1 MRSKTGLGRGA
12 AALVAVLCASP
23 ALGQGQSSEPLRMDA
38 VTVTANKRP
47 QRLGEVDGS
56 VTVRTAED
64 LERAHVTKVDDL
76 GKVFPGLIINER
88 GNRAYANITVRGV
101 TSPDFYNPAVQVY
114 VDGVP
119 QDAAY
124 FTQQL
129 LNVDRV
135 ELLRGPQGTLYGR
148 NAHGGVINIITRKPD
163 DKLEGN
169 VGGTLADKRQNADA
183 SVATPIVPGK
193 LFGDINVRWEKTF
206 GQVDDI
212 ATGQQDIDDAIARL
226 GRARLRYA
234 PIGGPLDVMA
244 MAQREEVSSHEE
256 LYIREVFLRDRNFNS
271 ATQGGKPFL
280 DRAVNTFALNADY
293 DLGFGKISSVTSSQN
308 RKLTRVLQ
316 GRNTP
321 EDQDG
326 LAQELR
332 FAYDNGG
339 RLTGVAGAFIQDTD
353 FTRRDPGFTGF
364 FGPSQNNV
372 DSRSYALFGE
382 ATYKIT
388 ESVDATAGLRWSR
401 EDAEIDYARTGTSA
415 FSFKADDSFS
425 DVSPKGALGWEFAP
439 RHRLYGVVARGFKP
453 GGFNHTVSVPADA
466 IPYESETST
475 NYEIGWR
482 GIAFGGAVEFGTA
495 VYWIKAKDKQIYV
508 GPLGQQVLRNV
519 GDAES
524 KGVEFDMTARP
535 IDSLVLT
542 LGGSFGRSEFD
553 GAVDPQTGANYDGNT
568 LPYAPDYTVQ
578 GSARYI
584 VPQTSLAGEL
594 SLRGAATYVSK
605 TYFNET
611 NTLGQGG
618 YTLLDVSLDVNFD
631 SGLSL
636 SLFADNLTDKLYRT
650 SSFLFAAGDQ
660 RSTIGDGRIVGLA
673 ARMKF

>member
-12 AALVAVLCASP
+12 TALAVLLCASP
-23 ALGQGQSSEPLRMDA
+23 AAGQGQSSEPVRMDEI
-38 VTVTANKRP
+38 TVTANKRP

-56 VTVRTAED
+56 VAVRTAED
-64 LERAHVTKVDDL
+64 LERARVTKVEDL

-88 GNRAYANITVRGV
+88 GNRAYANVTVRGV

-119 QDAAY
+119 QDSAY
-124 FTQQL
+124 FTQEL

-148 NAHGGVINIITRKPD
+148 NAHGGVINIITRKPG

-169 VGGTLADKRQNADA
+169 VGGKLADKVYGGDA
-183 SVATPIVPGK
+183 TVATPIVPGK
-193 LFGDINVRWEKTF
+193 LFGDVSVRWEKTL

-212 ATGQQDIDDAIARL
+212 ATGQQDIDDTIARL

-234 PIGGPLDVMA
+234 PTGGPLDVMA
-244 MAQREEVSSHEE
+244 TAQREEVMSHEE

-271 ATQGGKPFL
+271 ATQGGKPLL
-280 DRAVNTFALNADY
+280 DRRVNTFALAAEY
-293 DLGFGKISSVTSSQN
+293 DVGIGKISSVTSSQN

-332 FAYDNGG
+332 FAFDNGG
-339 RLTGVAGAFIQDTD
+339 PLTAVAGTFLQDTD

-388 ESVDATAGLRWSR
+388 STVDATAGLRWSR
-401 EDAEIDYARTGTSA
+401 EDAEIDFARTGTSA
-415 FSFKADDSFS
+415 FSFQSDDSFS
-425 DVSPKGALGWEFAP
+425 DVSPKGAVGWQFAP
-439 RHRLYGVVARGFKP
+439 RHRLYAVVQRGFKP

-466 IPYESETST
+466 IAFQSETST

-482 GIAFGGAVEFGTA
+482 GVAFGGAVEFGTA
-495 VYWIKAKDKQIYV
+495 VYLIKAKDKQIYV

-519 GDAES
+519 GDADS
-524 KGVEFDMTARP
+524 RGVEFDMSARP
-535 IDSLVLT
+535 FDSLVLT
-542 LGGSFGRSEFD
+542 LGGTYGRSTFED
-553 GAVDPQTGANYDGNT
+553 AVDPQIGANYDGNT
-568 LPYAPDYTVQ
+568 LPYAPDVTLQ

-584 VPQTSLAGEL
+584 VPQTALAGEL
-594 SLRGAATYVSK
+594 SVRTAATYFSK

-611 NTLGQGG
+611 NTLDQGG
-618 YTLLDVSLDVNFD
+618 YTILDVSLDVVFD

-650 SSFLFAAGDQ
+650 SSFLFAGGDQ
-660 RSTIGDGRIVGLA
+660 RSTIGTGRVIGLA
-673 ARMKF
+673 ARMTF